1 VADMSNAL
9 PGGSALRS
17 ADPSDEFCEDC
28 GYEPE
33 LKRTLGSF
41 QVFAVSF
48 AFISVAVG
56 IFGTYDDLLRSS
68 GPVGI
73 WTWIVAAIGQMLVAL
88 VVAQFAGRIPLSG
101 SSYQWGSR
109 LANPKI
115 GWFFGWVAF
124 CYLITGLMAIDSA
137 MSSTCL
143 MPLFNMA
150 PDEGTARLITVAVMV
165 IQAVLAIASTRLVG
179 LVNSTAVAIEL
190 TIVVVLVI
198 ALLVAVAVTGD
209 GSVTN
214 LTSRGVTAGAP
225 NYFAFGGG
233 LMAVMLVGLGT
244 LVGFDSAANM
254 AEEAKDPFRSVPRAI
269 VGSVAAASVLGLLFL
284 IALTI
289 AIDNIPK
296 VSAADSPVAMIM
308 QDQLGTVTERIFLV
322 AIAIAFFGGGMVTL
336 TSCSRMIFAMSR
348 DERFPAHRLMRRV
361 NDRTQTPIP
370 ATVAPVVIGIA
381 VLAMLPGNALLEL
394 ITSGTVFP
402 ALTYAMIVILYLTVR
417 KRLDRQEGAFDIGRF
432 EMPISIAALVWSI
445 CAIVIL
451 LSPATAFVPMA
462 IVAGLLGVGAVYFA
476 YMMIFNRRVLDHEPG
491 ELTVFS
497 H

>member
-1 VADMSNAL
+1 MT
-9 PGGSALRS
+9 
-17 ADPSDEFCEDC
+17 EFREEY

-56 IFGTYDDLLRSS
+56 IFGTYDDLLRNS

-73 WTWIVAAIGQMLVAL
+73 WTWIVAAIGQLLIAL
-88 VVAQFAGRIPLSG
+88 VIAQFAARIPLSG

-115 GWFFGWVAF
+115 GWFFGWLTF

-150 PDEGTARLITVAVMV
+150 PDEGTARVITVAVMV
-165 IQAVLAIASTRLVG
+165 IQAVLAIASTRIVALI
-179 LVNSTAVAIEL
+179 NSAAVAIEL
-190 TIVVVLVI
+190 SIVVVLAI
-198 ALLVAVAVTGD
+198 ALVVAVAVTGN
-209 GSVTN
+209 GSVGN
-214 LTSRGVTAGAP
+214 LTSRGITEGAP

-233 LMAVMLVGLGT
+233 LMAVMIVGLGT

-284 IALTI
+284 VALTV
-289 AIDNIPK
+289 AIDNVPR
-296 VSAADSPVAMIM
+296 VSAAGSPVAMIM
-308 QDQLGTVTERIFLV
+308 HDQLGTVTERIFLV

-348 DERFPAHRLMRRV
+348 DDRFPAHRLMRRV
-361 NDRTQTPIP
+361 NSRTQTPIP
-370 ATVAPVVIGIA
+370 ATVVPVIIGIA
-381 VLAMLPGNALLEL
+381 VLAALPGDALLEL

-402 ALTYAMIVILYLTVR
+402 ALTYGMIVVLYLAVR

-432 EMPISIAALVWSI
+432 ELPIAIAALIWSI
-445 CAIVIL
+445 CALVIL
-451 LSPATAFVPMA
+451 LSPDAATVPMI
-462 IVAGLLGVGAVYFA
+462 IVAGLLGAGALYFG
-476 YMMIFNRRVLDHEPG
+476 YMMIFNRDVLDHEPG
-491 ELTVFS
+491 DLTVFS

>member
-1 VADMSNAL
+1 MT
-9 PGGSALRS
+9 
-17 ADPSDEFCEDC
+17 EFREEY

-56 IFGTYDDLLRSS
+56 IFGTYDDLLRNS

-73 WTWIVAAIGQMLVAL
+73 WTWIVAAIGQLLIAL
-88 VVAQFAGRIPLSG
+88 VIAQFAARIPLSG

-115 GWFFGWVAF
+115 GWFFGWLTF

-165 IQAVLAIASTRLVG
+165 IQAVLAIASTRIVALI
-179 LVNSTAVAIEL
+179 NSAAVAIEL
-190 TIVVVLVI
+190 SIVVVLAI
-198 ALLVAVAVTGD
+198 ALVVAVAVTGN
-209 GSVTN
+209 GSVGN
-214 LTSRGVTAGAP
+214 LTSRGITEGAP

-233 LMAVMLVGLGT
+233 LMAVMIVGLGT

-284 IALTI
+284 VALTV
-289 AIDNIPK
+289 AIDNVPR
-296 VSAADSPVAMIM
+296 VSAAGSPVAMIM
-308 QDQLGTVTERIFLV
+308 HDQLGTVTERIFLV

-348 DERFPAHRLMRRV
+348 DDRFPAHRLMRRV
-361 NDRTQTPIP
+361 NSRTQTPIP
-370 ATVAPVVIGIA
+370 ATVVPVIIGIA
-381 VLAMLPGNALLEL
+381 VLAALPGDALLEL

-402 ALTYAMIVILYLTVR
+402 ALTYGMIVVLYLAVR

-432 EMPISIAALVWSI
+432 ELPIAIAALIWSI
-445 CAIVIL
+445 CALVIL
-451 LSPATAFVPMA
+451 LSPDAATVPMI
-462 IVAGLLGVGAVYFA
+462 IVAGLLGAGALYFG
-476 YMMIFNRRVLDHEPG
+476 YMMIFNREVLDHEPG
-491 ELTVFS
+491 DLTVFS

>member
-1 VADMSNAL
+1 MTEAL
-9 PGGSALRS
+9 PLPD
-17 ADPSDEFCEDC
+17 ADSFDEFCEEC

-33 LKRTLGSF
+33 LKRTLSSF

-56 IFGTYDDLLRSS
+56 IFGTYDDLLRNS

-73 WTWIVAAIGQMLVAL
+73 WTWIIAAAGQLLVAM

-115 GWFFGWVAF
+115 GWFFGWITF

-150 PDEGTARLITVAVMV
+150 PDEGTARIITAVVMV
-165 IQAVLAIASTRLVG
+165 IQAVLAIASTRIVA

-190 TIVVVLVI
+190 TIVVVLAV
-198 ALLVAVAVTGD
+198 ALVVAAAVTGH
-209 GSVTN
+209 GSTDN
-214 LTSRGVTAGAP
+214 LTSRGVTEGAT

-233 LMAVMLVGLGT
+233 LMAVMIVGLGT

-254 AEEAKDPFRSVPRAI
+254 AEEAKNPFRSVPRAI
-269 VGSVAAASVLGLLFL
+269 VGSVAAASVLGMAFL

-289 AIDNIPK
+289 AIDNVPK
-296 VSAADSPVAMIM
+296 VSTAASPVAMIM
-308 QDQLGTVTERIFLV
+308 HDQLGTVTERIFLV

-336 TSCSRMIFAMSR
+336 TTCSRMIFAMSR
-348 DERFPAHRLMRRV
+348 DDRFPGHRLMRRV
-361 NDRTQTPIP
+361 NVRTQTPIP
-370 ATVAPVVIGIA
+370 ASIVPVVIGAA
-381 VLAMLPGNALLEL
+381 VLAVLPGSALLEL

-402 ALTYAMIVILYLTVR
+402 ALTYGMIVVLYLSVR
-417 KRLDRQEGAFDIGRF
+417 KRLDRQDGAFDIGRF
-432 EMPISIAALVWSI
+432 EMPVSIAALVWSI
-445 CAIVIL
+445 CALVIL
-451 LSPATAFVPMA
+451 LSPANALVPIE
-462 IVAGLLGVGAVYFA
+462 IVAGLLAVGALYFA
-476 YMMIFNRRVLDHEPG
+476 YMMIFNREVLDHEPG
-491 ELTVFS
+491 DLAVFS

>member
-1 VADMSNAL
+1 MTETS
-9 PGGSALRS
+9 PPIES
-17 ADPSDEFCEDC
+17 ADGYCEDC

-33 LKRTLGSF
+33 LKRTMSSF

-56 IFGTYDDLLRSS
+56 IFGTYDDLLRNS

-73 WTWIVAAIGQMLVAL
+73 WTWIVAAIGQLLIAL
-88 VVAQFAGRIPLSG
+88 VVAQFAARIPLSG

-115 GWFFGWVAF
+115 GWFFGWLTF

-143 MPLFNMA
+143 MPLFDME
-150 PDEGTARLITVAVMV
+150 PDENTARIITVVVMV
-165 IQAVLAIASTRLVG
+165 IQAVLAIASTRMVA

-190 TIVVVLVI
+190 TIVVVLVV
-198 ALLVAVAVTGD
+198 ALLVAVAVSGH
-209 GSVTN
+209 GSTDN
-214 LTSRGVTAGAP
+214 LTSRGVAAGATD
-225 NYFAFGGG
+225 YFAFGGG
-233 LMAVMLVGLGT
+233 LMAVMIVGLGT

-269 VGSVAAASVLGLLFL
+269 VGSVAAASVLGMLFL
-284 IALTI
+284 IALTV
-289 AIDNIPK
+289 AIENVPK
-296 VSAADSPVAMIM
+296 VSAAGSPVAMIM
-308 QDQLGTVTERIFLV
+308 GDQLGAVTERIFLG

-348 DERFPAHRLMRRV
+348 DARFPAHQLMRRV
-361 NDRTQTPIP
+361 NRRTQTPIP
-370 ATVAPVVIGIA
+370 ATIVPVLIGIA
-381 VLAMLPGNALLEL
+381 VLAVLPGNALLEL

-402 ALTYAMIVILYLTVR
+402 ALTYGMIVVLYLTVR
-417 KRLDRQEGAFDIGRF
+417 KRLGRQEGAFDIGRF
-432 EMPISIAALVWSI
+432 ELPISVGALIWSI
-445 CAIVIL
+445 CAIIIL
-451 LSPATAFVPMA
+451 LSPANALVPVM
-462 IVAGLLGVGAVYFA
+462 IVTGLLLVGAVYFG
-476 YMMIFNRRVLDHEPG
+476 YMLIFNRDVLADQPREAVR
-491 ELTVFS
+491 LS

>member
-1 VADMSNAL
+1 MT
-9 PGGSALRS
+9 
-17 ADPSDEFCEDC
+17 EFREEY

-56 IFGTYDDLLRSS
+56 IFGTYDDLLRNS

-73 WTWIVAAIGQMLVAL
+73 WTWIVAAIGQLLIAL
-88 VVAQFAGRIPLSG
+88 VIAQFAARIPLSG

-115 GWFFGWVAF
+115 GWFFGWLTF

-165 IQAVLAIASTRLVG
+165 IQAVLAIASTRIVALI
-179 LVNSTAVAIEL
+179 NSAAVAIEL
-190 TIVVVLVI
+190 SIVVVLAI
-198 ALLVAVAVTGD
+198 ALVVAVAVTGN
-209 GSVTN
+209 GSVGN
-214 LTSRGVTAGAP
+214 LTSRGITEGAP

-233 LMAVMLVGLGT
+233 LMAVMIVGLGT

-284 IALTI
+284 VALTV
-289 AIDNIPK
+289 AIDNVPR
-296 VSAADSPVAMIM
+296 VSAAGSPVAMIM
-308 QDQLGTVTERIFLV
+308 HDQLGTVTERIFLV

-336 TSCSRMIFAMSR
+336 TSGSRMIFAMSR
-348 DERFPAHRLMRRV
+348 DDRFPAHRLMRRV
-361 NDRTQTPIP
+361 NSRTQTPIP
-370 ATVAPVVIGIA
+370 ATVVPVIIGIA
-381 VLAMLPGNALLEL
+381 VLAALPGDALLEL

-402 ALTYAMIVILYLTVR
+402 ALTYGMIVVLYLAVR

-432 EMPISIAALVWSI
+432 ELPIAIAALIWSI
-445 CAIVIL
+445 CALVIL
-451 LSPATAFVPMA
+451 LSPDAATVPMI
-462 IVAGLLGVGAVYFA
+462 IVAGLLAAGALYFG
-476 YMMIFNRRVLDHEPG
+476 YMMIFNREVLDHEPG
-491 ELTVFS
+491 DLTVFS

>member
-1 VADMSNAL
+1 MTEAVPAAES
-9 PGGSALRS
+9 
-17 ADPSDEFCEDC
+17 SDEFCEEC
-28 GYEPE
+28 GYEPQ

-56 IFGTYDDLLRSS
+56 IFGTYDDLLRNS

-73 WTWIVAAIGQMLVAL
+73 WTWILAAAGQLLIAL
-88 VVAQFAGRIPLSG
+88 VIAQFAARIPLSG

-115 GWFFGWVAF
+115 GWFFGWLTL

-143 MPLFNMA
+143 MPLFDMA
-150 PDEGTARLITVAVMV
+150 PDEGTARLLTMTVML
-165 IQAVLAIASTRLVG
+165 IQAALAIASTRIVALI
-179 LVNSTAVAIEL
+179 NSAAVAIEL
-190 TIVVVLVI
+190 AIVVVLAI
-198 ALLVAVAVTGD
+198 ALIVAVSVTGR
-209 GSVTN
+209 GSVDN
-214 LTSRGVTAGAP
+214 LTSRGITEGASD
-225 NYFAFGGG
+225 YFAFGGG
-233 LMAVMLVGLGT
+233 LMAVMIVGLGT

-254 AEEAKDPFRSVPRAI
+254 AEEAKNPFRSVPRAI

-284 IALTI
+284 IALTV
-289 AIDNIPK
+289 AIDDIAH
-296 VSAADSPVAMIM
+296 VSAAGSPVATIM
-308 QDQLGTVTERIFLV
+308 RDQLGPATERILLV

-361 NDRTQTPIP
+361 NSRTQTPIP
-370 ATVAPVVIGIA
+370 ATVVPVVIGIG
-381 VLAMLPGNALLEL
+381 VLAALPGDALLEL

-402 ALTYAMIVILYLTVR
+402 ALTYGMIVVLYLAVR

-432 EMPISIAALVWSI
+432 ELPVAVAALIWSV
-445 CAIVIL
+445 CALIIL
-451 LSPATAFVPMA
+451 LSPAAAFVPMI
-462 IVAGLLGVGAVYFA
+462 IVAGLLATGAVYFA
-476 YMMIFNRRVLDHEPG
+476 YLMIFNRAVLDHEPG
-491 ELTVFS
+491 DLTVFS